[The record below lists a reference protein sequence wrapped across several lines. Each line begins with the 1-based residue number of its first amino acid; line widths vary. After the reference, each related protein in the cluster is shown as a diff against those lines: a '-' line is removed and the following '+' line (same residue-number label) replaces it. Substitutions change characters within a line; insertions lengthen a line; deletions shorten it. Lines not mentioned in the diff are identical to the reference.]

1 MSNPLA
7 LQPGFFPDVPSH
19 TPLPSAQVLP
29 PAPLL
34 PTPPPLTER
43 EKSVIISQRAIK
55 YEQYV
60 ELLRE
65 TLNKAIN
72 MCKLGGVSDIKIKN
86 NLSQINNLVEDIKT
100 IDRNM
105 TRVGGK
111 KNKRTR
117 VKNKKSKRRGNTV
130 KRHM

>member
-19 TPLPSAQVLP
+19 TPLPSAPVLP
-29 PAPLL
+29 PA
-34 PTPPPLTER
+34 PPLTER